1 MVNNTASHSNR
12 EFPQGEENMLVSEAV
27 PGGPGYGRKR
37 PGNGLVS
44 VSKAHNRY
52 SLIGPDYAY
61 GQDLLNN
68 FKKKMNE
75 LKPDAEIVETVWVK
89 PEKSNFS
96 HSFPSSWGKA

>member
-1 MVNNTASHSNR
+1 MVPDTGEKGRGTASYLSQK
-12 EFPQGEENMLVSEAV
+12 P
-27 PGGPGYGRKR
+27 Y
-37 PGNGLVS
+37 
-44 VSKAHNRY
+44 NRY

-61 GQDLLNN
+61 GHDLLNN

>member
-1 MVNNTASHSNR
+1 V
-12 EFPQGEENMLVSEAV
+12 V
-27 PGGPGYGRKR
+27 
-37 PGNGLVS
+37 
-44 VSKAHNRY
+44 
-52 SLIGPDYAY
+52 PDYVY
-61 GQDLLNN
+61 GHDLLNN